1 MLNKY
6 VQFNELEQ
14 GLTILERDD
23 YNDICCMDVMIVLL
37 LRSGIAIN
45 DIVKL
50 KNSDFDF
57 NKQLVTI
64 RNNNTIHKLKLDEKV
79 LNWVIKSRDWD
90 GKVPRTRFVMNTLE
104 DHVIRLNGDVYD
116 EEQARRSIKRRLA
129 KFRENGFTPMNEN
142 VLINSKKIDVL
153 DGLVERQG
161 SLGTE
166 DFKKVQVQFGNSEG
180 SYFKLKADYQ
190 AVRGSEHIRL
200 KQRGRKQKQA
210 N

>member
-37 LRSGIAIN
+37 LRSGVAID

-129 KFRENGFTPMNEN
+129 KFREAGFRPMNEN

-161 SLGTE
+161 GLGTE
-166 DFKKVQVQFGNSEG
+166 DFKKYRFNLVI
-180 SYFKLKADYQ
+180 
-190 AVRGSEHIRL
+190 VRGVIL
-200 KQRGRKQKQA
+200 

>member
-37 LRSGIAIN
+37 LRSGIAID

-90 GKVPRTRFVMNTLE
+90 GKWRCLRRRT
-104 DHVIRLNGDVYD
+104 
-116 EEQARRSIKRRLA
+116 S
-129 KFRENGFTPMNEN
+129 
-142 VLINSKKIDVL
+142 
-153 DGLVERQG
+153 
-161 SLGTE
+161 
-166 DFKKVQVQFGNSEG
+166 
-180 SYFKLKADYQ
+180 
-190 AVRGSEHIRL
+190 
-200 KQRGRKQKQA
+200 
-210 N
+210 

>member
-1 MLNKY
+1 MSNKY
-6 VQFNELEQ
+6 VRFNELEE
-14 GLTILERDD
+14 GLTKLEMDD

-37 LRSGIAIN
+37 LRSGLTI
-45 DIVKL
+45 DEIVKL
-50 KNSDFDF
+50 RNGDFDF
-57 NKQLVTI
+57 EKQLVTVKNGKTI
-64 RNNNTIHKLKLDEKV
+64 RKLKLDSQV
-79 LNWVIKSRDWD
+79 LKWVVKSRDWD
-90 GKVPRTRFVMNTLE
+90 GVVPRTRFIMNILD
-104 DHVIRLNGDVYD
+104 DHVIRLNGDTYD

-129 KFRENGFTPMNEN
+129 KFREVGFRPMNEN

-153 DGLVERQG
+153 DSLVERQG

-180 SYFKLKADYQ
+180 SYFKLKTDYQ

>member
-1 MLNKY
+1 MSNKY
-6 VQFNELEQ
+6 VRFNELEE
-14 GLTILERDD
+14 GLTKLEMDD

-37 LRSGIAIN
+37 LRSGVTI
-45 DIVKL
+45 DEIVKL
-50 KNSDFDF
+50 RNGDFDF
-57 NKQLVTI
+57 EKQLVTVKNGKTI
-64 RNNNTIHKLKLDEKV
+64 RKLKLDSQV
-79 LNWVIKSRDWD
+79 LKWVVKSRDWD
-90 GKVPRTRFVMNTLE
+90 GVVPRTRFIMNILD
-104 DHVIRLNGDVYD
+104 DHVIRLNGDTYD

-129 KFRENGFTPMNEN
+129 KFREVGFRPMNEN

-153 DGLVERQG
+153 DSLVERQG

-180 SYFKLKADYQ
+180 SYFKLKTDYQ